1 MDSARIYDKVNLV
14 SSKNGYIMPRI
25 KWSIKTIGLQFG
37 NLGPFGSLLS
47 LIPQGKHVAYVT
59 LYHLTSV
66 SRLSTTLGE
75 FRRVLFGQMR
85 SKCIIKKKSP
95 KNYQLARDFTARP
108 AYNSI
113 SQEVGTNSK
122 CIASGYDWQQKI
134 CNFKSVRLERF
145 MGHVERLD

>member
-85 SKCIIKKKSP
+85 SKCIIKKNRLKTTNWLEILQQGLHIIP
-95 KNYQLARDFTARP
+95 LA
-108 AYNSI
+108 
-113 SQEVGTNSK
+113 K
-122 CIASGYDWQQKI
+122 K
-134 CNFKSVRLERF
+134 LEPTQN
-145 MGHVERLD
+145 V